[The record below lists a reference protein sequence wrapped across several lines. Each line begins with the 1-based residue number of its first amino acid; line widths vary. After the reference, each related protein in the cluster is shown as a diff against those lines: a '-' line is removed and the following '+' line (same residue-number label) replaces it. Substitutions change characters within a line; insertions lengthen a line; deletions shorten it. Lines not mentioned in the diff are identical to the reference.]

1 MHATIA
7 CTQYSK
13 WLETPLAQWM
23 VILKL
28 KDPEPEANRQS
39 GNLLGPVLVEEGKI
53 SLTVI
58 LN

>member
-1 MHATIA
+1 MILQAT
-7 CTQYSK
+7 T
-13 WLETPLAQWM
+13 AQWM
-23 VILKL
+23 VILSL
-28 KDPEPEANRQS
+28 KDPGIVAIRQS

>member
-1 MHATIA
+1 MILQAT
-7 CTQYSK
+7 
-13 WLETPLAQWM
+13 WM
-23 VILKL
+23 VILRL
-28 KDPEPEANRQS
+28 KDPEPKEIVATRQS